1 VEDETGRVGARFAD
15 WQASQ
20 EHAHVASVAS
30 SGSLAAWA
38 PWSELEVGHLR
49 SVCQSVVM
57 CWSICKAVVRAC
69 GERYVEF
76 AVLSWL

>member
-1 VEDETGRVGARFAD
+1 MEDETGRVGARFAD

-20 EHAHVASVAS
+20 EHTHVASVAS